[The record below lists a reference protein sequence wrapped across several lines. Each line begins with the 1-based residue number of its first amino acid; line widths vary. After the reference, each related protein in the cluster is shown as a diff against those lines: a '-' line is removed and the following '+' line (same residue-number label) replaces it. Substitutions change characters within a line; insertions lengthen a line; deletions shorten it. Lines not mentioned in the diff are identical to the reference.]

1 MCVRINI
8 CVYLCAPSIALQP
21 VLRPPPS
28 PTTPCQAEHP
38 LLLVVRGHSRGQL
51 AAMPPSLAR
60 AHSRRWWMA
69 VSAVLENLLLSAVLL
84 GWGSLLIMLK
94 SEGFYSHLCSDS
106 PANHSNASSSS
117 PSSPSSAVLA
127 LLAGN
132 ASAPPPPPPLSAH
145 ARGWAVCRDQDE
157 VLNLAFTVGSFLL
170 SAVTLPLGIVMDRY
184 GPRKIRLVG
193 SSSFML
199 SCLLIAYGASNPK
212 TLSVLIFVALSL
224 NGFGGM
230 CIVFSSLTLP
240 NLFGNLRSTFI
251 ALMVGSYASAAVTFP
266 AVKVL
271 YDAGV
276 PFVWL
281 LLGWALLAVLV
292 FANCFMHWPL
302 EPFPAPEEMDYALR
316 MKLSWLGLDHR
327 VTGPRFSSYLSSVGQ
342 RLSATPGADATTK
355 GRADGY
361 LEVPNAPAGNG
372 PPPPP
377 PFTRSVCT
385 PILLWS
391 LVTMSVTQLRLIFYL
406 GAMNSMLEFLAE
418 GDDPA
423 AVMDTVGWF
432 ASMFGMLQLLC
443 LLTAPII
450 GYVMDWKLDECRGGE
465 QEPPAAGPQHQPL
478 RNGDVPVTP
487 RKGKFRDRTIQK
499 IDNATRAFLFCNILL
514 VGFGIVCLI
523 SNLQLQYLTFV
534 LHTVVRGFIHSAC
547 GGLYA
552 AVYPSSHFGSLT
564 GLQSLASAVF
574 ALLQQPL
581 FMAVQGPLGGDPYW
595 VNVGLLALSLLGFCL
610 PAYLFSFSRG
620 LKKKQRLMA
629 PDSGSPVPL
638 TEIPSWHGTKG
649 ADDPHA

>member
-1 MCVRINI
+1 M
-8 CVYLCAPSIALQP
+8 S
-21 VLRPPPS
+21 
-28 PTTPCQAEHP
+28 
-38 LLLVVRGHSRGQL
+38 
-51 AAMPPSLAR
+51 PSLAQ

-106 PANHSNASSSS
+106 PANHSNASSSPS
-117 PSSPSSAVLA
+117 SSSPSSAVLA

-132 ASAPPPPPPLSAH
+132 ASTPPPLPPLSAH
-145 ARGWAVCRDQDE
+145 ARGWAVCREQDE

-271 YDAGV
+271 YDTGV

-292 FANCFMHWPL
+292 FTNCFLHWPL

-342 RLSATPGADATTK
+342 RLSTTPGADATTK
-355 GRADGY
+355 GRVEGY
-361 LEVPNAPAGNG
+361 LGAPNAPAGNG
-372 PPPPP
+372 PPLLPPP

-418 GDDPA
+418 GDDPG
-423 AVMDTVGWF
+423 AVMNTVGWF

-450 GYVMDWKLDECRGGE
+450 GYVMDWKLDECGGGE
-465 QEPPAAGPQHQPL
+465 LEPPTAGPQHQPL
-478 RNGDVPVTP
+478 RNGDGPVTP
-487 RKGKFRDRTIQK
+487 RKVKFRDR
-499 IDNATRAFLFCNILL
+499 
-514 VGFGIVCLI
+514 
-523 SNLQLQYLTFV
+523 
-534 LHTVVRGFIHSAC
+534 
-547 GGLYA
+547 
-552 AVYPSSHFGSLT
+552 
-564 GLQSLASAVF
+564 
-574 ALLQQPL
+574 
-581 FMAVQGPLGGDPYW
+581 
-595 VNVGLLALSLLGFCL
+595 VNVGLLVLSLLGFCL
-610 PAYLFSFSRG
+610 PLYLFSFSRG

-629 PDSGSPVPL
+629 PDSGSPGGREEARGPEREKPQGETPHDFQL
-638 TEIPSWHGTKG
+638 TLEDVTSAASMWGLQAYSPS
-649 ADDPHA
+649 AP